1 MSEYKNFTVKL
12 QVDRHKDLLLI
23 QDYYIK
29 KTGIKL
35 NQTQSLEKLLFEA
48 GNVIRN
54 TGDLNFDSVKK

>member
-12 QVDRHKDLLLI
+12 QVDRHEDLLLI
-23 QDYYIK
+23 QDYYSK